1 MELEIDMKGKN
12 LGSSKAYL
20 VSKSL
25 LPLTA
30 MASLDSASLVNEKA
44 HRGVAGF
51 YSSKTMA
58 HIGSFTLP

>member
-1 MELEIDMKGKN
+1 